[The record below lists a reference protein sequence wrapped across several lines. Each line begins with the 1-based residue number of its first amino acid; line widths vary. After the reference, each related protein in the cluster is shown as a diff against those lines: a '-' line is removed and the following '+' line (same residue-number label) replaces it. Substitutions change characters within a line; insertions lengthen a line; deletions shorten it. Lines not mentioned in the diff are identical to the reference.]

1 MKLDYSSLESA
12 VAQLQRSF
20 DYLHSD
26 LARKDDGLR
35 EQFRAATIQA
45 FEFSYELAV
54 RMIRRQL
61 VLIVANPDEWHL
73 PVGLDRRHDNSILIS
88 LTRDSTTRPC
98 TQGEWCVSLDEP
110 ILMSRVAY
118 PLGKGPARW
127 ELAPGHFWWS
137 AIEAAQR
144 SL

>member
-1 MKLDYSSLESA
+1 MKLDYSSLENA

-26 LARKDDGLR
+26 LARKDAGLR

-61 VLIVANPDEWHL
+61 ALIVANPDELREIDFADLMRDAADAGIVRDAPTYMRYREMRNRTSHTYNVERAEETVASMDEFLRDMHL
-73 PVGLDRRHDNSILIS
+73 LLKEFGDRNRESD
-88 LTRDSTTRPC
+88 
-98 TQGEWCVSLDEP
+98 
-110 ILMSRVAY
+110 
-118 PLGKGPARW
+118 
-127 ELAPGHFWWS
+127 
-137 AIEAAQR
+137 
-144 SL
+144 